1 MLPQRA
7 HQNVRGGRAQLSDN
21 PLHPISIEW
30 GKRAALFDVRGHS
43 VPEVSLTRIQK
54 RKIILEVLAF
64 RNKKAARIGYD

>member
-1 MLPQRA
+1 MTLRIWGRAML
-7 HQNVRGGRAQLSDN
+7 GGRVQLSDN

-30 GKRAALFDVRGHS
+30 WKRAALFDVRGHS